1 MFKGILKYSEEA
13 FHVFTTSSD
22 IFAYLGASSFTIE
35 SIEKYLGLYPN
46 DGAGNVDQDLADLGS
61 VIEMSNCMSGTC
73 DIPEETA
80 DNLRKALINL
90 QNVFDLISGSDPRA
104 KEYKIWE
111 YDTSQ
116 AKYMEV
122 QLSIPDLPQLIKD
135 HEDQELDIRL
145 PKDETIKRIQAS
157 LDGCIHYYP
166 FSNIGDP
173 ALSKVQEENPKF
185 NLYFRSRSNNSNK
198 RKLANSD
205 ELIMASVPRRPSGGK
220 YHNKFT
226 DEAQSEENGLGVFV
240 PIEDKIFEEDDP
252 NCKVATKMRL
262 SYNRNLG
269 CFESGSQ
276 TIIVRL
282 LSNLDKAEIQEIDMD
297 LLDASRP
304 DDIYDP
310 DSSVFTAQFTT
321 GTGMPMSVHAGN
333 PNTFGPNI
341 IDKSTSKKEKIR
353 VVNRS
358 AKSFTKGDIV
368 LCTLID
374 NEWIVHDIGVQTLAP
389 AGVKCGKWS
398 FSRMIANADSFFR
411 DDRFFETGDPNYRMI
426 GEDYSGN
433 FMRPQYYVQYNAIMA
448 GEPDDGMNDHPL
460 IARMN
465 ASPVNLISEMTTE
478 DLEDLDFSEDTL
490 AMNFKPSKR
499 YIQSSQFDQVSPDM
513 GGNSTIGTLLGRTNI
528 LSPIAPNPFGTNLA
542 SDMPFFFGASFPDGY
557 GTPKVLSIKNK
568 NVQAEYHGNTKFFGN
583 QELVNVTNNES
594 TALKDGISPMF
605 GDNNDFSFL
614 QLPAEIALN
623 ASPSGEFGSPIE
635 HISLLANLEGNG
647 GNLPRSYREFLT
659 NTKRHS
665 WISNKQRGEYSS
677 LYDLEPLVKNRIQ
690 FVSLN
695 MEMCGS
701 HFDRDNDDPN
711 NSSIVSKTAYR
722 EILKEGFI
730 KEGNDF
736 PGAFGNMFDRESELT
751 SHTFNSDDYVPNLIP
766 SNFSGPAYPVLPF
779 YKHVRHNTG
788 NNYNQLSDG
797 PYQADEGAQLQG
809 ITAARNTIRL
819 GGATSVTFQSQ
830 YVIGVNTFGTVTGGQ
845 VTPPTILPI
854 GGGIAFGGSTNPIRT
869 REIPQWGN
877 GTGSRRVQE
886 SFGATN
892 LRAAM
897 YDHWPEEDVIYDT
910 RYFSP
915 IFFCAGA
922 SKYQDV
928 DTILV
933 DEGITYSDT
942 WVPASGLVR
951 LPDYERT
958 IDQIEFD
965 IDFRVPTSA
974 DPNNSASDN
983 VPISAG
989 ALINGYGVA
998 TGPDVLDTTQSLRS
1012 KDEWRVNPVARGAM
1026 ISHTA
1031 GFRHMRRVIGLSFDE
1046 YHIKTKG
1053 DGFPMGVPVKARNGK
1068 EVSVNVITGPDG
1080 GVSAVVPTNWGKG
1093 EGLMPSDF
1101 RREHSIEDPDN
1112 PGQFITVTGYKVELQ
1127 GVDGTDPAEII
1138 FPMGE
1143 VYDKL
1148 YETNYPKKHGRVDLL
1163 PGSNGENGRLSGST
1177 NASIGITE
1185 ANSSN
1190 TYDVYYYYTN
1200 DISHVFL
1207 TEKSRAMP
1215 VSNYVILDIGA
1226 T

>member
-22 IFAYLGASSFTIE
+22 IFAHLGASSFTIE
-35 SIEKYLGLYPN
+35 SIEKYFGLYPN
-46 DGAGNVDQDLADLGS
+46 DGAGNVNTNLADLGS
-61 VIEMSNCMSGTC
+61 VIEMSNCMTGTC
-73 DIPEETA
+73 NIPEETQA
-80 DNLRKALINL
+80 NLRKALISL
-90 QNVFDLISGSDPRA
+90 QNVFDLVSGFDARA

-111 YDTSQ
+111 YDTTQ
-116 AKYMEV
+116 AKYVEV
-122 QLSIPDLPQLIKD
+122 DIDIDDLPQLIKE
-135 HEDQELDIRL
+135 HENQELDIRL
-145 PKDETIKRIQAS
+145 QKDQTIKRIQAS
-157 LDGCIHYYP
+157 LHGCIHYYP
-166 FSNIGDP
+166 FSNVDDP
-173 ALSKVQEENPKF
+173 NLTKIIEENPKF
-185 NLYFRSRSNNSNK
+185 NLYFRSRSNSSNQ

-205 ELIMASVPRRPSGGK
+205 ELIMSSAPRRPSGGK

-226 DEAQSEENGLGVFV
+226 EAAQSEENGLGVFV

-252 NCKVATKMRL
+252 SCKVATKMRL

-282 LSNLDKAEIQEIDMD
+282 LSNLDKAEVQEIDMD
-297 LLDASRP
+297 LVDASRP
-304 DDIYDP
+304 DDLYDP
-310 DSSVFTAQFTT
+310 DSSVFISQFTT
-321 GTGMPMSVHAGN
+321 GTAMPMSVHAGN

-341 IDKSTSKKEKIR
+341 IDKDTYKKEKIR

-358 AKSFTKGDIV
+358 AKSFAKGDIV

-374 NEWIVHDIGVQTLAP
+374 NEWIVHDIGVQSLSP
-389 AGVKCGKWS
+389 AGIRSGKWS

-411 DDRFFETGDPNYRMI
+411 DDRFFETGDPSLYMI

-433 FMRPQYYVQYNAIMA
+433 LMRPQYYVQYNVNMA
-448 GEPDDGMNDHPL
+448 GAEDDKMNDHAL
-460 IARMN
+460 IARLN
-465 ASPVNLISEMTTE
+465 ASPVDPISEMTAEDLKTLDFTE
-478 DLEDLDFSEDTL
+478 DALSI
-490 AMNFKPSKR
+490 NFRPSKR

-513 GGNSTIGTLLGRTNI
+513 GGNNTYGTLLGRTNI
-528 LSPIAPNPFGTNLA
+528 LSPIAPNPYGTNQV

-557 GTPKVLSIKNK
+557 ATPKVLSIKNK
-568 NVQAEYHGNTKFFGN
+568 NVQAEYHGNPKFFGN
-583 QELVNVTNNES
+583 QELVNVTNTAS
-594 TALKDGISPMF
+594 SALKEGISPMF

-647 GNLPRSYREFLT
+647 GNLPRSYRSFLT
-659 NTKRHS
+659 SPQRYS
-665 WISNKQRGEYSS
+665 WISNKQRGSYSS

-701 HFDRDNDDPN
+701 HFDRDQSLPANQQGGNGATGFRP
-711 NSSIVSKTAYR
+711 
-722 EILKEGFI
+722 ILEAAFTKG
-730 KEGNDF
+730 GF
-736 PGAFGNMFDRESELT
+736 PGAFGNMFNREAELT
-751 SHTFNSDDYVPNLIP
+751 SHTFNSDDYVAGLI
-766 SNFSGPAYPVLPF
+766 SDQFFGPAYPVLPF
-779 YKHVRHNTG
+779 HKHVRHNTG
-788 NNYNQLSDG
+788 QNYNQLADG
-797 PYQADEGAQLQG
+797 PFAVDEGAQLQG
-809 ITAARNTIRL
+809 ITAAKNTIRL

-830 YVIGVNTFGTVTGGQ
+830 YVIGVNGLSTVIGGQ
-845 VTPPTILPI
+845 ITPPTILPI
-854 GGGIAFGGSTNPIRT
+854 GGGIAFGGQTNPLRT
-869 REIPQWGN
+869 ISSPQWGN

-897 YDHWPEEDVIYDT
+897 YDHWPEEDVIYDA

-915 IFFCAGA
+915 LFFCAGA
-922 SKYQDV
+922 SKYENVMQQ
-928 DTILV
+928 LV
-933 DEGITYSDT
+933 DEGITYEDD

-951 LPDYERT
+951 LPDYERGV
-958 IDQIEFD
+958 DLIEFD

-974 DPNNSASDN
+974 DPNSRSSDN
-983 VPISAG
+983 VPISSG
-989 ALINGYGVA
+989 VLINGYGVA
-998 TGPDVLDTTQSLRS
+998 TSPDVLDTIQSLRPE
-1012 KDEWRVNPVARGAM
+1012 DEWRVNPIARGAM
-1026 ISHTA
+1026 ISHFA

-1053 DGFPMGVPVKARNGK
+1053 DGFPMGVPIKARNGK

-1080 GVSAVVPTNWGKG
+1080 GVSAVVPANWGRG
-1093 EGLMPSDF
+1093 EGFTPSDF
-1101 RREHSIEDPDN
+1101 RREHTIVDPSTGDSR
-1112 PGQFITVTGYKVELQ
+1112 TVTGYKVELQ
-1127 GVDGTDPAEII
+1127 GVEGTDPAEII
-1138 FPMGE
+1138 FPMGL

-1163 PGSNGENGRLSGST
+1163 PGSNGENGRLSGT
-1177 NASIGITE
+1177 NTVSIGITE
-1185 ANSSN
+1185 PNSSN

-1200 DISHVFL
+1200 DISHVFAQ
-1207 TEKSRAMP
+1207 EYARAMP
-1215 VSNYVILDIGA
+1215 LSNYVILDIGA